1 MSDIQCYCETGG
13 GEFADVWVETYH
25 VARKAHACV
34 ECRDAINPGERY
46 QRIFS
51 ATRGEGAS
59 TYKLCAF
66 CSSEWDRLMA
76 KPWREAPEMKL
87 IGDLACHV
95 LNEVREAA

>member
-13 GEFADVWVETYH
+13 DGEFADVWVETYH
-25 VARKAHACV
+25 VARKAHVCD
-34 ECRDAINPGERY
+34 ECREGVKPGERY

-51 ATRGEGAS
+51 LFDGGMTV
-59 TYKLCAF
+59 YKLCAF
-66 CSSEWDRLMA
+66 CASEWDRLMA

-95 LNEVREAA
+95 LNEVRDAA